1 MLPETN
7 PDVALSVAA
16 EPTADPRM
24 RAFSEL
30 YRGEFAFVWAAA
42 RRFGV
47 PPGTVEDAVQD
58 VFLTAYR
65 RLDQLHFEVSARAWL
80 HGVTRRVAARY
91 RRTAMRLDRRLAAVA
106 AVPRGPGEP
115 PQERVATALQLEQAL
130 ARLGERTRAAFE
142 MSELLGMSG
151 PEIAG
156 ELGVPVA
163 TVYSRVRL
171 AREQLIRE
179 LGAPQ
184 LEREL
189 ATARERDVPP
199 REAVQRS
206 WIVLLPGLTP
216 ASAGAGLGALA
227 SARGFLVGGLLLA
240 AGTVAVAW
248 PRARP
253 VERAAVTSEPVSRAA
268 VEGVVV
274 PVMAKE
280 SAPVVVPEVVA
291 PASKVSAEDRL
302 AAEVAVIDLARAEL
316 GRGDVAG
323 ARARLAEHAR
333 RFPDGALADLRAA
346 TEIEVL
352 CREQRTAE
360 AEARAAALVAEHPRS
375 AVAQRFA
382 NFSCRR

>member
-1 MLPETN
+1 M
-7 PDVALSVAA
+7 SVAA
-16 EPTADPRM
+16 AEPSVDPRM
-24 RAFSEL
+24 RAFREL

-91 RRTAMRLDRRLAAVA
+91 RRSADRLHRRLAAVA
-106 AVPRGPGEP
+106 AVPRGSGEP

-156 ELGVPVA
+156 ELGIPVA

-171 AREQLIRE
+171 AREQLLRE

-184 LEREL
+184 LERGL

-199 REAVQRS
+199 REAAQRS
-206 WIVLLPGLTP
+206 WLVLLPGLTP
-216 ASAGAGLGALA
+216 ASAGAGLGMVA
-227 SARGFLVGGLLLA
+227 SARSLFIGTLLLA

-248 PRARP
+248 PRERVAVVQPVVQREPVAARP
-253 VERAAVTSEPVSRAA
+253 AVDAA
-268 VEGVVV
+268 
-274 PVMAKE
+274 
-280 SAPVVVPEVVA
+280 APVVTESPTPAPVVA
-291 PASKVSAEDRL
+291 PAPVVSKGSAEDRL

-316 GRGDVAG
+316 GRGEVAA

-346 TEIEVL
+346 TEVELL
-352 CREQRTAE
+352 CREERTAE
-360 AEARAAALVAEHPRS
+360 AEVRAAALVAEHPRS